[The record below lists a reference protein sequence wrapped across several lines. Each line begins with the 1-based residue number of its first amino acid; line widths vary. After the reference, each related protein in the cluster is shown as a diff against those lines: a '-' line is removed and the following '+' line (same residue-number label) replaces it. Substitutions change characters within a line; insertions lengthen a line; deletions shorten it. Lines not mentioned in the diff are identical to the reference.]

1 MSDKFEFVEMH
12 YMDLIEALETG
23 NLEQLLQVPKSDIHN
38 HAGRGGNIKFISERT
53 GRHILPPPGKYDS
66 LSHMQKWFDEN
77 IKPICGGK
85 EGQLLRWEACFAEA
99 KRNNISRL
107 ALSFSRLDVGLV
119 GGMQAFI
126 EILEKFHQEYCPNT
140 RFEPELTYG
149 RSSNID
155 AELEYID
162 ELLEADYFYSI
173 DICNGEFQQ
182 PIQNFVPIYRKAEE
196 FHLVKK
202 AHIGEFGTANDIV
215 EAVQVLGLQEV
226 HHGVAAANSK
236 EVMRFLEREKIQ
248 LNICPS
254 SNVMLRVAKSYAEH
268 PIQTLVRNGLLITIN
283 TDDLLIFNNSIEQE
297 YQNLYNAGT
306 LTGHELEKKRLQGI
320 K

>member
-1 MSDKFEFVEMH
+1 MNLPQGLEEKWHMECTIMNF
-12 YMDLIEALETG
+12 IEALETG

-53 GRHILPPPGKYDS
+53 GSHILPPPEKYDS
-66 LSHMQKWFDEN
+66 LSHMQKWFDEK
-77 IKPICGGK
+77 IKPICSGK
-85 EGQLLRWEACFAEA
+85 NGQILRWEACFAEA

-107 ALSFSRLDVGLV
+107 VLSFSRMDVELV
-119 GGMQAFI
+119 GGMQVFI
-126 EILEKFHQEYCPNT
+126 EILENFHQKYCPNT

-149 RSSNID
+149 RSCNID
-155 AELEYID
+155 EELEYID
-162 ELLEADYFYSI
+162 ELLVADYFHSI
-173 DICNGEFQQ
+173 DICN
-182 PIQNFVPIYRKAEE
+182 
-196 FHLVKK
+196 
-202 AHIGEFGTANDIV
+202 GEFGTANDIV

-254 SNVMLRVAKSYAEH
+254 SNVMLNIAKSYAEH
-268 PIQTLVRNGLLITIN
+268 PIQTLARNGVLITIN

-297 YQNLYNAGT
+297 YVNLYNAGT
-306 LTGHELEKKRLQGI
+306 LTGHELEAIRMQGL

>member
-1 MSDKFEFVEMH
+1 MAKRNFEFVEMH

-173 DICNGEFQQ
+173 DICNGEF
-182 PIQNFVPIYRKAEE
+182 
-196 FHLVKK
+196 
-202 AHIGEFGTANDIV
+202 GTANDIV

-306 LTGHELEKKRLQGI
+306 LTGHELEKIRLQGI